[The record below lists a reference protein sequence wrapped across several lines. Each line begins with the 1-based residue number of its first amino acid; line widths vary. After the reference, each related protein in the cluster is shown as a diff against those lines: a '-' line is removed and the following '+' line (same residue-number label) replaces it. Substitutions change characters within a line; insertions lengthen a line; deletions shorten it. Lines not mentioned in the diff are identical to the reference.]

1 MQKTFAIRIDLE
13 SSKGIKKG
21 LPKILNLLEKYGVKA
36 SFYLVMGGESN
47 LLELL
52 KYRKRLSSAAE
63 RKIRVFSKAE
73 LLRMAVFPKDFVGE
87 NKEIL
92 RKILYEGHEL
102 GIHGWKHRAWTR
114 GLEEINVAR
123 HLDLAIKKY
132 KNIFGVYPESFAA
145 PAFNT
150 NEKIIKMLENKG
162 ISVIS
167 DFEGEKPFNIEGT
180 RITNV
185 PITIK
190 GKNNTPIIEYLV
202 TNGYS
207 DEEILNYLKAEIR
220 KKRLAVIYIHD
231 LYECINKIPLLE
243 KLLLFLKE
251 SKVAIKTIKQ
261 IARDKK

>member
-1 MQKTFAIRIDLE
+1 MIHERNKLE
-13 SSKGIKKG
+13 RS
-21 LPKILNLLEKYGVKA
+21 
-36 SFYLVMGGESN
+36 
-47 LLELL
+47 
-52 KYRKRLSSAAE
+52 
-63 RKIRVFSKAE
+63 
-73 LLRMAVFPKDFVGE
+73 
-87 NKEIL
+87 
-92 RKILYEGHEL
+92 
-102 GIHGWKHRAWTR
+102 GWKSRAWTR
-114 GLEEINVAR
+114 VLEEINVAR